1 MWSSVWS
8 EVQTVCSCHCHP
20 QTPSSL
26 ASLVLPFW
34 YRLIQVVPEK
44 RSLNRCS
51 SKPSSNSRDLDDER
65 MLERTERVEII
76 AAVVQHLVLELAS
89 RHPSD
94 NLSASILDDQVPV
107 QVIMPA
113 LVLNSCTQRRIGGMY
128 ERQLKVII
136 IIIILTTAMFMVLSS

>member
-1 MWSSVWS
+1 
-8 EVQTVCSCHCHP
+8 
-20 QTPSSL
+20 
-26 ASLVLPFW
+26 
-34 YRLIQVVPEK
+34 
-44 RSLNRCS
+44 
-51 SKPSSNSRDLDDER
+51 

-128 ERQLKVII
+128 ERQ
-136 IIIILTTAMFMVLSS
+136 

>member
-1 MWSSVWS
+1 
-8 EVQTVCSCHCHP
+8 
-20 QTPSSL
+20 
-26 ASLVLPFW
+26 
-34 YRLIQVVPEK
+34 
-44 RSLNRCS
+44 
-51 SKPSSNSRDLDDER
+51 

>member
-1 MWSSVWS
+1 
-8 EVQTVCSCHCHP
+8 
-20 QTPSSL
+20 
-26 ASLVLPFW
+26 
-34 YRLIQVVPEK
+34 
-44 RSLNRCS
+44 
-51 SKPSSNSRDLDDER
+51 

-136 IIIILTTAMFMVLSS
+136 IIIILTTAMSMVLSS

>member
-1 MWSSVWS
+1 
-8 EVQTVCSCHCHP
+8 
-20 QTPSSL
+20 
-26 ASLVLPFW
+26 
-34 YRLIQVVPEK
+34 
-44 RSLNRCS
+44 
-51 SKPSSNSRDLDDER
+51 

-136 IIIILTTAMFMVLSS
+136 IIIILTTAMSIVLSS